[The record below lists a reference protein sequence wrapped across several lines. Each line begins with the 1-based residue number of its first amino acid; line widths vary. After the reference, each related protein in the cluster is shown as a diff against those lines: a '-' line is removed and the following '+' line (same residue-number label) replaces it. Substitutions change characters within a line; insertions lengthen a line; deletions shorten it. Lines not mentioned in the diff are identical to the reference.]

1 MITLVFLIGV
11 LLIFGFA
18 AMLFFERT
26 GVSEIIILM
35 VAGILLGPIFGVI
48 DASAGS
54 VLAGVAGFMTVLA
67 LILMLFD
74 GGLTFE
80 ISGIVRA
87 MPIAFAFTTLAF
99 VINMGAI
106 AAVANLLFGL
116 PWLAALLLGAALSGT
131 ASSNVIPMMARSRA
145 SEKTKTILAIE
156 STITDAFTLI
166 VGLAILDMMV
176 GNGDISGAPA
186 KLMGSIT
193 SAAFIGVILSG
204 LWVIVLHKLP
214 TMKYSYMLTLAAV
227 FIAYALSEFF
237 GGNGVIAVFVF
248 GLILGNS
255 ERIAALFNLDR
266 KLYGLDPEIRRMQE
280 EISFLVRTFFF
291 VYLGLL
297 MIGSTFKETAIFLSV
312 AIVVVSLAA
321 RWFSV
326 RVFASSIQSN
336 ECGLVAMMM
345 PRGLAAAVLVTI
357 PASKGIVIP
366 YFSET
371 IIISI
376 LLTNIVATIGLF
388 IYNRSGNDSS
398 ETDAQPV
405 DAGKPRIIRTK

>member
-1 MITLVFLIGV
+1 MIELVFLIGV
-11 LLIFGFA
+11 LLVFGFA

-26 GVSEIIILM
+26 GISEILILM
-35 VAGILLGPIFGVI
+35 AAGIMLGPIFGVI
-48 DASAGS
+48 DVSAGS
-54 VLAGVAGFMTVLA
+54 VLAGAAGFMTVLA

-87 MPIAFAFTTLAF
+87 MPVAFAFTTLTFLA
-99 VINMGAI
+99 NMGLI
-106 AAVANLLFGL
+106 AAVAHYLFSMPL
-116 PWLAALLLGAALSGT
+116 LAALLLGAALSGT
-131 ASSNVIPMMARSRA
+131 ASSNVIPMMARSHA
-145 SEKTKTILAIE
+145 SERTKAILAIE

-166 VGLAILDMMV
+166 IGLAVLDMMV
-176 GNGDISGAPA
+176 GNGDLSGAPA

-193 SAAFIGVILSG
+193 SAAFIGMILSG
-204 LWVIVLHKLP
+204 LWLGILRRLP
-214 TMKYSYMLTLAAV
+214 TIKYSYMLTLATV
-227 FIAYALSEFF
+227 FVAYSLSEFF

-255 ERIAALFNLDR
+255 ERIASLF
-266 KLYGLDPEIRRMQE
+266 KLNKKQYGLDPEIRRMQE

-297 MIGSTFKETAIFLSV
+297 MVGSTFKETAVLLSA

-321 RWFSV
+321 RWLSV
-326 RVFASSIQSN
+326 RAFSSSIQQN
-336 ECGLVAMMM
+336 ERNLVMTMM

-357 PASKGIVIP
+357 PASKGITIP
-366 YFSET
+366 FFSET

-376 LLTNIVATIGLF
+376 LLTNIVATAGLF
-388 IYNRSGNDSS
+388 LFKQPASTLTGTKA
-398 ETDAQPV
+398 ETA
-405 DAGKPRIIRTK
+405 AKPRIIRTK

>member
-1 MITLVFLIGV
+1 
-11 LLIFGFA
+11 
-18 AMLFFERT
+18 
-26 GVSEIIILM
+26 
-35 VAGILLGPIFGVI
+35 
-48 DASAGS
+48 
-54 VLAGVAGFMTVLA
+54 
-67 LILMLFD
+67 
-74 GGLTFE
+74 
-80 ISGIVRA
+80 
-87 MPIAFAFTTLAF
+87 
-99 VINMGAI
+99 MGAI
-106 AAVANLLFGL
+106 AAVANLLFGF

-131 ASSNVIPMMARSRA
+131 ASSNVIPMMARSGA
-145 SEKTKTILAIE
+145 SEKTKAILAIE

-176 GNGDISGAPA
+176 GNGDVSGAPA

>member
-1 MITLVFLIGV
+1 MIELVFLIGV
-11 LLIFGFA
+11 LLVFGFV

-26 GVSEIIILM
+26 GISEILILM
-35 VAGILLGPIFGVI
+35 AAGIMLGPIFGVI
-48 DASAGS
+48 DVSAGS
-54 VLAGVAGFMTVLA
+54 VLAGTAGFMTVLA

-87 MPIAFAFTTLAF
+87 MPIAFAFTTLTFIA
-99 VINMGAI
+99 NMGLI
-106 AAVANLLFGL
+106 AAAAHYLFGMPL
-116 PWLAALLLGAALSGT
+116 LAALLLGAALSGT

-145 SEKTKTILAIE
+145 SEKTKAILAIE

-193 SAAFIGVILSG
+193 SAAFIGIILSG
-204 LWVIVLHKLP
+204 LWVVVLRKLP
-214 TMKYSYMLTLAAV
+214 TIKYSYMLTLAAV
-227 FIAYALSEFF
+227 FIAYSLSEFF

-255 ERIAALFNLDR
+255 ERIAALFKLDR
-266 KLYGLDPEIRRMQE
+266 KQYGLDPEIRRMQE

-297 MIGSTFKETAIFLSV
+297 MVGSTFKETAMLLSAV
-312 AIVVVSLAA
+312 IVVVSLAA
-321 RWFSV
+321 RWLSV
-326 RVFASSIQSN
+326 RAFSSSIQQN
-336 ECGLVAMMM
+336 ERNLVMTMM

-371 IIISI
+371 IIITI
-376 LLTNIVATIGLF
+376 LLTNIVATVGLF
-388 IYNRSGNDSS
+388 LFKQPASTRTGT
-398 ETDAQPV
+398 ETTA
-405 DAGKPRIIRTK
+405 KPRIIRTK